1 MAAPF
6 FTVMTPTFNRARTL
20 HRVFDSL
27 AAQSFTDFEWLVVDD
42 GSTDDTAEKVRIW
55 QRQASFPVRYV
66 WQPNRHKKA
75 AFNHGVRE
83 AKGGWLVE
91 LDSDDALEPDALKQM
106 HAVAQGLPGES
117 GRVEGGKAKQPA
129 EEGAAQRPFFAVTGL
144 CVRPDGRVVGD
155 RFPQDG
161 MDASVL
167 DMVFRYRVAGEKFGC
182 MRTEVLRRFPFP
194 EDLPGFVPESLV
206 WRAIARAGYLSRHV
220 NLVFRIYH
228 DSGDSLSRQ
237 TADAGRHALGLW
249 LLAHDTLSNCMPWF
263 RYWPQAFLLAAARYA
278 RFGLHLRRSGQAV
291 PELAPLT
298 GLARLLYWL
307 MWPAGVML
315 YWRDRWLARH

>member
-1 MAAPF
+1 MTVPF
-6 FTVMTPTFNRARTL
+6 FTVMTPTFNRAHTL
-20 HRVFDSL
+20 YRVFDSL
-27 AAQSFTDFEWLVVDD
+27 AAQSFAGFEWLVVDD
-42 GSTDDTAEKVRIW
+42 GSTDDTAEKVRVW
-55 QRQASFPVRYV
+55 QRQAAFPVRYV

-83 AKGGWLVE
+83 ARGEWIVA
-91 LDSDDALEPDALKQM
+91 LDSDDALEPRALEQM
-106 HAVAQGLPGES
+106 HAVIQELPTE
-117 GRVEGGKAKQPA
+117 GRD
-129 EEGAAQRPFFAVTGL
+129 RFFAVTGL
-144 CVRPDGRVVGD
+144 CARPDGHVVGD
-155 RFPQDG
+155 RFPRDV

-194 EDLPGFVPESLV
+194 EDVAGFVPESLV

-237 TADAGRHALGLW
+237 GVDSGRHAQGLW
-249 LLAHDTLSNCMPWF
+249 LLAHDTLSGCMPWF
-263 RYWPQAFLLAAARYA
+263 RYWPMAFLLAAARHT
-278 RFGLHLRRSGQAV
+278 RFGLHLRRAGQPL

-298 GLARLLYWL
+298 GMARVLRWL
-307 MWPAGVML
+307 MWPAGAAL
-315 YWRDRWLARH
+315 YWRDRWLGRHAAAKG